1 VKQSIRTFVLAG
13 VLGCA
18 AGAAHAE
25 DTAQFIFADVGTTH
39 TGFIFPGDPRIGREV
54 VLARIFLVVEVFPGA
69 DAADFD
75 TDLTL
80 PISAAEG
87 ATPVV
92 ALTGTGLGWSGSGTF
107 TYMTET
113 TLHNGTFIQTLF
125 GAATSP
131 MDTVIH
137 EDSYV
142 ELVFAPGPQPSRRR
156 RGSSR
161 RVGAG
166 GNRPLSPG
174 LTAGVVS
181 LPWGSRGAHAARPH
195 LYVLTHRPF
204 ARE

>member
-1 VKQSIRTFVLAG
+1 MTDAAGFAGNAPTKEPSVKQSIRTFVLAG

-131 MDTVIH
+131 MDAVIH

-142 ELVFAPGPQPSRRR
+142 ELVFAPVPAPGTAALAAAAGIVAARRR
-156 RGSSR
+156 RR
-161 RVGAG
+161 
-166 GNRPLSPG
+166 
-174 LTAGVVS
+174 
-181 LPWGSRGAHAARPH
+181 
-195 LYVLTHRPF
+195 
-204 ARE
+204 